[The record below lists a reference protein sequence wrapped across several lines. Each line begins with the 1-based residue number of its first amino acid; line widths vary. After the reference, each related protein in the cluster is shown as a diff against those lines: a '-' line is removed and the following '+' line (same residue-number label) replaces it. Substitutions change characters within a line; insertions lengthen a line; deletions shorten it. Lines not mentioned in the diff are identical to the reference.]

1 MSGRRKNKK
10 TSNTSNEDTSPKQPI
25 DQTDRPTKNRG
36 TKINPDGIAQRLN
49 MIIDN
54 LTFDDES
61 PEKHVR
67 CNVST
72 AIKHLQG
79 IVGILDQSK

>member
-10 TSNTSNEDTSPKQPI
+10 NLNASNEDTSPKQPTV
-25 DQTDRPTKNRG
+25 QTSCPQKSRSS
-36 TKINPDGIAQRLN
+36 KINTSGIAQRLN

-67 CNVST
+67 CNVAT

-79 IVGILDQSK
+79 IVDILDHSK

>member
-1 MSGRRKNKK
+1 MSGRRTKKK
-10 TSNTSNEDTSPKQPI
+10 TKDDAPEDSANQKQQPKQQRKRGNKLNTS
-25 DQTDRPTKNRG
+25 
-36 TKINPDGIAQRLN
+36 GIAQRLN

-54 LTFDDES
+54 LTFDEES

-67 CNVST
+67 RNVAT

-79 IVGILDQSK
+79 IVTILDGSQ